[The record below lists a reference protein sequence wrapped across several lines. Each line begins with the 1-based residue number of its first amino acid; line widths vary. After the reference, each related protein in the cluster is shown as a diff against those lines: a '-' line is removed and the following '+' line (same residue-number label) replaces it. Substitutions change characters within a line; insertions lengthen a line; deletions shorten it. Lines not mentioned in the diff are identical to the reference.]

1 MTGLNAVDLQIKL
14 ARWLHISSAVWTM
27 GLMVL
32 IFLDVSGRGLLS
44 NPIPGTKEIIQNS
57 VVCITF
63 LQIPLAIYSG
73 SMLRTTVFI
82 EKLPPAGQK
91 WLRVAVN
98 LLGFLVFLG
107 MVWATYPSYIDAYD
121 IGEYEGEGALRVP
134 TWPVRGLVLLMSGLT
149 TFAYVTMII
158 LDIQNRLINGVEAQG
173 ALDEASDHDGE
184 RGAA

>member
-1 MTGLNAVDLQIKL
+1 MTGLSAADLQIKL
-14 ARWLHISSAVWTM
+14 ARWLHITSAIWTM

-32 IFLDVSGRGLLS
+32 IFFDVTGRGLLS
-44 NPIPGTKEIIQNS
+44 RPIPGTKEIIQNS

-82 EKLPPAGQK
+82 DKLPPAPQK
-91 WLRVAVN
+91 WLRVAVSI
-98 LLGFLVFLG
+98 LGFLVFLG
-107 MVWATYPSYIDAYD
+107 MVWATYPSYLDAYD

-149 TFAYVTMII
+149 TFAYLTMII
-158 LDIQNRLINGVEAQG
+158 LDIQNKLINGVEAHG
-173 ALDEASDHDGE
+173 AIDEAPDHDGE
-184 RGAA
+184 RETA

>member
-1 MTGLNAVDLQIKL
+1 M
-14 ARWLHISSAVWTM
+14 
-27 GLMVL
+27 
-32 IFLDVSGRGLLS
+32 
-44 NPIPGTKEIIQNS
+44 
-57 VVCITF
+57 
-63 LQIPLAIYSG
+63 
-73 SMLRTTVFI
+73 FI
-82 EKLPPAGQK
+82 DKLPPAGQK

-158 LDIQNRLINGVEAQG
+158 LDIQNRLINGVEAHG

>member
-57 VVCITF
+57 VSPSPSCRF
-63 LQIPLAIYSG
+63 RLPSIPAHAPHHMFIDKLLG
-73 SMLRTTVFI
+73 RSMSC
-82 EKLPPAGQK
+82 
-91 WLRVAVN
+91 VAVN

-107 MVWATYPSYIDAYD
+107 MVWAFPEYIDAYD
-121 IGEYEGEGALRVP
+121 IGEYEGE
-134 TWPVRGLVLLMSGLT
+134 VRFAFRLAGGGSFFSSGLT